1 MINQG
6 LFNAQEG
13 VIINEEALINDP
25 EYGENH
31 PLRRPEAVRQANV
44 RQHFNQQRL
53 DGTWITA
60 EFLMGTIIFRH
71 HLMVKYTR
79 LISGFA
85 HISRRQIQVVNSQS
99 GRIQV
104 FNGAGHEQNVRRE
117 PLIIGHGHNHYTV
130 SKSFLHG
137 LTSSCSV
144 FG

>member
-1 MINQG
+1 M
-6 LFNAQEG
+6 
-13 VIINEEALINDP
+13 NDP
-25 EYGENH
+25 QYGENH
-31 PLRRPEAVRQANV
+31 PLRRPEGVRQANV

-53 DGTWITA
+53 DGTWIAA
-60 EFLMGTIIFRH
+60 EFIMGKLFLRYYLKFLPTE
-71 HLMVKYTR
+71 

-137 LTSSCSV
+137 LTS
-144 FG
+144 